1 MMLQRISITSSGPDL
16 PGCTTTGATEDE
28 ALEHAREAMSLHLW
42 GMEVDEDEIPAPTPL
57 HQLDLGEYLEEGEKI
72 VAVLVEVWMPSFRER
87 METKAVNRT
96 VTLPGWLDSQAKR
109 AALNYSQ
116 ILQDG
121 IMEAPEDQQEG
132 CTAQRRAESRRWC
145 DRRSRPRKASPGAAV
160 FLAMFF
166 RGYFSVT
173 SLPLRMT

>member
-1 MMLQRISITSSGPDL
+1 MNTPDRYRYPAVLGYDGPTQQYYVLWPDL

-42 GMEVDEDEIPAPTPL
+42 GMEVDGDEIPAPTPL
-57 HQLDLGEYLEEGEKI
+57 HRLDLGEYVEEGEKI
-72 VAVLVEVWMPSFRER
+72 VAVLIEVWMPSFRER

-121 IMEAPEDQQEG
+121 IMERLKISRKVV
-132 CTAQRRAESRRWC
+132 QRKKS
-145 DRRSRPRKASPGAAV
+145 GAK
-160 FLAMFF
+160 
-166 RGYFSVT
+166 
-173 SLPLRMT
+173 SLV

>member
-1 MMLQRISITSSGPDL
+1 MNSPDRYRYPSVLGYDASTNQYYVLWPDL
-16 PGCTTTGATEDE
+16 LGCTTTGATEDE
-28 ALEHAREAMSLHLW
+28 ALEHGREAMSLHLW
-42 GMEVDEDEIPAPTPL
+42 GMEVDGDEIPAPTPL
-57 HQLDLGEYLEEGEKI
+57 HRLDLGEYVEEGEKI

-121 IMEAPEDQQEG
+121 IMERLKISRKVV
-132 CTAQRRAESRRWC
+132 QRKKSGV
-145 DRRSRPRKASPGAAV
+145 K
-160 FLAMFF
+160 
-166 RGYFSVT
+166 
-173 SLPLRMT
+173 SLV

>member
-1 MMLQRISITSSGPDL
+1 MNTPDRYRYPAVLGYDASTNQYYVLWPDL

-57 HQLDLGEYLEEGEKI
+57 HQLDLGEYVEEGEKI

-121 IMEAPEDQQEG
+121 IME
-132 CTAQRRAESRRWC
+132 RLKISRKVVQC
-145 DRRSRPRKASPGAAV
+145 KKSGAKLLV
-160 FLAMFF
+160 
-166 RGYFSVT
+166 
-173 SLPLRMT
+173 

>member
-1 MMLQRISITSSGPDL
+1 MNTPDRYRYPAVLGYDASTNQYYLLWPDL

-42 GMEVDEDEIPAPTPL
+42 GMEVDGDEIPAPTPL
-57 HQLDLGEYLEEGEKI
+57 HRLDLGEYVEEGEKI

-121 IMEAPEDQQEG
+121 IMERLKISRVVV
-132 CTAQRRAESRRWC
+132 QRKKSGV
-145 DRRSRPRKASPGAAV
+145 K
-160 FLAMFF
+160 
-166 RGYFSVT
+166 
-173 SLPLRMT
+173 SLV

>member
-1 MMLQRISITSSGPDL
+1 MNTPDRYRYPAVLGYDVSTNQYYVLWPDL

-42 GMEVDEDEIPAPTPL
+42 GMEVDGDEIPAPTPL
-57 HQLDLGEYLEEGEKI
+57 HRLDLGEYVEEGEKI

-121 IMEAPEDQQEG
+121 IMERLKISRVVV
-132 CTAQRRAESRRWC
+132 QRKKSGV
-145 DRRSRPRKASPGAAV
+145 K
-160 FLAMFF
+160 
-166 RGYFSVT
+166 
-173 SLPLRMT
+173 SLV

>member
-1 MMLQRISITSSGPDL
+1 MNTPDRYRYPAVLGYDASTNQYYVLWPDL

-28 ALEHAREAMSLHLW
+28 ALEHARESMSLHLW

-57 HQLDLGEYLEEGEKI
+57 HRLDLGEYVEEGEKI

-121 IMEAPEDQQEG
+121 IMERLKISRKVV
-132 CTAQRRAESRRWC
+132 QRKKS
-145 DRRSRPRKASPGAAV
+145 GAK
-160 FLAMFF
+160 
-166 RGYFSVT
+166 
-173 SLPLRMT
+173 SLV

>member
-1 MMLQRISITSSGPDL
+1 MNTPDRYRYPAVLGYDASTNQYYVLWPDL

-121 IMEAPEDQQEG
+121 IMERLKISRKVV
-132 CTAQRRAESRRWC
+132 QRKKSRI
-145 DRRSRPRKASPGAAV
+145 KTLV
-160 FLAMFF
+160 
-166 RGYFSVT
+166 
-173 SLPLRMT
+173 